1 MRRREGR
8 GKAWGKWRKLVGE
21 HGRSGQSVAAFCR
34 ERGLCA
40 PYFFAWKKRLREA
53 AAGQG
58 VLGAPLTKFVE
69 VQVAPVGWGQ
79 AGEARDERAAGVVHG
94 ARGSRAA
101 GDWCVEVLLKNG
113 RSLRVGPGFDAE
125 HVRALVAVVESAA

>member
-8 GKAWGKWRKLVGE
+8 GKAWGKWRKLVRE
-21 HGRSGQSVAAFCR
+21 QGRRGQSVAAFCR

-53 AAGQG
+53 DVGQE

-69 VQVAPVGWGQ
+69 VKLVP
-79 AGEARDERAAGVVHG
+79 AGPGLAGAGRDAGAAGVVHG
-94 ARGSRAA
+94 AGSRSA
-101 GDWCVEVLLKNG
+101 GDLRVEILLKNG

-125 HVRALVAVVESAA
+125 LVRALVAVVESAA